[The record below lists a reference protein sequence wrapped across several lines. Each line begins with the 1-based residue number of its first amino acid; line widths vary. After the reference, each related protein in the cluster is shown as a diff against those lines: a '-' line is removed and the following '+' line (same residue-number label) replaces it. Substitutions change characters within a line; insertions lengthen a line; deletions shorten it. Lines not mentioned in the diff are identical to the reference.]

1 MEGNARSLAFVSI
14 PQAAM
19 TTSSRGAIA
28 FGAPWRALS
37 EYYPE
42 EYISAFKSI
51 KTKESADEVSDDG

>member
-1 MEGNARSLAFVSI
+1 MEGNARSLAIVSI

-37 EYYPE
+37 EYHPE
-42 EYISAFKSI
+42 EFVSAFKSI
-51 KTKESADEVSDDG
+51 KTKESAEVSDDG